1 MCKKVIKGWE
11 VLWDEYCRLHREK
24 KELHVHVRI
33 YVVREKKVG
42 VWNKVNADL
51 DGSRKEFYVGRGT
64 KTNNTLQRHCQHLG
78 YIDVNSVFNA
88 D

>member
-1 MCKKVIKGWE
+1 MRERISFSEKCVR
-11 VLWDEYCRLHREK
+11 RLLRGGKFCGMSIADYIE
-24 KELHVHVRI
+24 ELHVHVRI

-64 KTNNTLQRHCQHLG
+64 KTNNTLQGHWHLG
-78 YIDVNSVFNA
+78 
-88 D
+88 

>member
-1 MCKKVIKGWE
+1 M
-11 VLWDEYCRLHREK
+11 
-24 KELHVHVRI
+24 KELHVHIRI

-64 KTNNTLQRHCQHLG
+64 KTNNTLQRHC
-78 YIDVNSVFNA
+78 
-88 D
+88 